1 MSILHTQSARGAL
14 LENRSLGRMFL
25 IAQSR
30 AMGHFDSGDIALGE
44 ALAWELGEFRS
55 ALNSMSAKDVRSI
68 LEDAVE
74 WSQYCVDLARRAA
87 LDQTSAI

>member
-1 MSILHTQSARGAL
+1 MSILTTQNAYDASL
-14 LENRSLGRMFL
+14 DTRSLGRMFL

-30 AMGHFDSGDIALGE
+30 AMGHFDNGDVALGE
-44 ALAWELGEFRS
+44 ALAWELDEFRS
-55 ALNSMSAKDVRSI
+55 VLDSMSAEDVRSI

-87 LDQTSAI
+87 LDEASTA